1 MHRIPF
7 RHILFHCTPFWLGV
21 HFLFD
26 LQVPSKI
33 LVEVLRCKVRVDG
46 RSEVGLDKA
55 GRAAPGEV
63 QRVVGVD
70 SDGDEI
76 RFLKFEEEARHQDCG
91 DAVGKNSW

>member
-7 RHILFHCTPFWLGV
+7 RHMLFHGTPFWLGV

-46 RSEVGLDKA
+46 LSEVGLDKA

-63 QRVVGVD
+63 QWVVGVD

-91 DAVGKNSW
+91 DAVGINSW